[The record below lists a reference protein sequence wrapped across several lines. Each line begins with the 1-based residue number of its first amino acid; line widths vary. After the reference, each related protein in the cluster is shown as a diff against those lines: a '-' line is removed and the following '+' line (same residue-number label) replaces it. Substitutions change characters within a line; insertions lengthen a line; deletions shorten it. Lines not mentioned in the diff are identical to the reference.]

1 VRLHFANSAFIKA
14 PGRLIDR
21 DGSWFQSCQLRVRY
35 GILDH
40 PGFGPVLIDTGYS
53 RHLFTGTRSF
63 GLRAYAGVFNPAIE
77 QEGEIAVVLQRLGYS
92 VEDVRKIVITHFHV
106 DHVSALRSLPNA
118 QIITDR
124 QTLMI
129 ILGQSGFANMR
140 HGIFPELLPD
150 DMLHRV
156 TDIAEC
162 RVADAPLT
170 LGAGRDLLGDGTVI
184 AVDLPGHAAGHFGLC
199 FPWLDPVLLYAC
211 DVQWVQAAFDKP
223 LPLLGR
229 MAAYDVG
236 AAIRSGREVA
246 EFRNAGGQVVLC
258 HDPILTSFDLEQPAD
273 V

>member
-1 VRLHFANSAFIKA
+1 VKLHFANSAFIKA
-14 PGRLIDR
+14 PERLIDR
-21 DGSWFQSCQLRVRY
+21 DGSWFQTRQLRVRY
-35 GILDH
+35 GILEH

-53 RHLFTGTRSF
+53 SHLFTGARSF
-63 GLRAYAGVFNPAIE
+63 GLRAYAAMFNPVLE
-77 QEGEIAVVLQRLGYS
+77 QEGEIAAVLRRLGYS
-92 VEDVRKIVITHFHV
+92 VEDVRKIVVTHFHA
-106 DHVSALRSLPNA
+106 DHVSALRSLPKA
-118 QIITDR
+118 QIIADR
-124 QTLMI
+124 QTLTT

-150 DMLHRV
+150 DVLHRV
-156 TDIAEC
+156 TDVAEC
-162 RVADAPLT
+162 RVSDAPLD

-211 DVQWVQAAFDKP
+211 DVQWMQTALDKA

-229 MAAYDVG
+229 MAAHDAG
-236 AAIRSGREVA
+236 AAVRSSRKVA

-258 HDPILTSFDLEQPAD
+258 HDPVLTSFDLEQPAD